1 MNDFKEDIKGE
12 NLVEYFDKVL
22 PNDQERLDAINKLT
36 NIIRQL
42 GVNITNYDMFVI
54 STNQERGVSYS

>member
-1 MNDFKEDIKGE
+1 MNDFKEDIKDE
-12 NLVEYFDKVL
+12 NLVEYFDKIL

-36 NIIRQL
+36 NIVRQL

-54 STNQERGVSYS
+54 STNQESGISYS